1 MTATIAG
8 KDMLIKADIDGD
20 GTYTTLAGA
29 QTRSLKMNGTL
40 VDITNQESEG
50 NWREAVAGV
59 DVKSM
64 TISMDG
70 VLPQGVTFATLN
82 DMYLHQTGSGFMWQ
96 VYMPGLGKYEGRFV
110 LTDLEF
116 TGEQNDVVKFSATME
131 SSGPPAFTA
140 LAA

>member
-1 MTATIAG
+1 MTATTAG
-8 KDMLIKADIDGD
+8 KDMLIKADLDGD
-20 GTYTTLAGA
+20 GTFTTIAGA
-29 QTRSLKMNGTL
+29 QTRSLKLNGTL
-40 VDITNQESEG
+40 VDITNQDSEG

-70 VLPQGVTFATLN
+70 VLARGVTFATLN
-82 DMYLHQTGSGFMWQ
+82 QMYMDAINSGYSYQ

-131 SSGPPAFTA
+131 SSGPVA
-140 LAA
+140 LTYLSA